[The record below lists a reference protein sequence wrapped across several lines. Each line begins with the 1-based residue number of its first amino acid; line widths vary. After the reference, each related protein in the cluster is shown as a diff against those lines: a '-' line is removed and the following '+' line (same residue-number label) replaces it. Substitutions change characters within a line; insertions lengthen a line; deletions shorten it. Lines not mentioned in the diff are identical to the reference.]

1 MKDCIII
8 ALWLFISFSVIEYSS
23 LLIMEP
29 CHSYVDVA
37 IAVITVI
44 GTKALLTWFEDVYYW
59 FTGRER

>member
-1 MKDCIII
+1 MK
-8 ALWLFISFSVIEYSS
+8 
-23 LLIMEP
+23 P
-29 CHSYVDVA
+29 CNSYVDVA

>member
-8 ALWLFISFSVIEYSS
+8 ALWLFILFSLIEHSS
-23 LLIMEP
+23 LLIMEH
-29 CHSYVDVA
+29 CNSYVDVA